1 MSGQLVLTLP
11 PVVSFV
17 TFRSRWSVL
26 SIQAAIIPLLLFCL
40 GGPGG
45 PSNAPFE
52 VISQS
57 LYSLNLDDSTNQQ
70 LLWVLWLDWANLVHL
85 SDLSI
90 LPTRRCLCRLF
101 VWQSLEVRVF
111 HLFPNRHRG

>member
-1 MSGQLVLTLP
+1 MSGQVVLTLL

-70 LLWVLWLDWANLVHL
+70 LLWVLWLDWANHTARVIRLVRANLVHL
-85 SDLSI
+85 SDLSV
-90 LPTRRCLCRLF
+90 LPSRRFLDHLF
-101 VWQSLEVRVF
+101 VR
-111 HLFPNRHRG
+111 